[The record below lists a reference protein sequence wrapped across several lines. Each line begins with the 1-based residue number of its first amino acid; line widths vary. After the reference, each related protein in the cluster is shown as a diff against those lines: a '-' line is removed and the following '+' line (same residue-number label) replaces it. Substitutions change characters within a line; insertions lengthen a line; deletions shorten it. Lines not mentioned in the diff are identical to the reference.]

1 MAAAGRS
8 HCRSSASPSTS
19 TGNCY
24 VLMGHIFFLDE
35 LETRQNLSPN
45 RYRIEQRK
53 ILWVCVCLCAQAVLS
68 IVELGELSDGRSV
81 RGLAAAAAAAA
92 ADAVAGSSHLSTA
105 QLLSFCLFYWGYWL
119 VCSCNPSFA
128 QRAPTHG
135 PPLSVNTSK
144 TRKMPV
150 SDTEAV
156 HTIAATEAE
165 YER

>member
-1 MAAAGRS
+1 MCSWVTFSSLTSSRRGKICRQIGIESSRERS
-8 HCRSSASPSTS
+8 C
-19 TGNCY
+19 
-24 VLMGHIFFLDE
+24 E
-35 LETRQNLSPN
+35 
-45 RYRIEQRK
+45 
-53 ILWVCVCLCAQAVLS
+53 CVCLCAQAVLS

-81 RGLAAAAAAAA
+81 RGLAAAAA
-92 ADAVAGSSHLSTA
+92 DAVAGSSHLSTA
-105 QLLSFCLFYWGYWL
+105 QLLSCCLFYWGYWL

-156 HTIAATEAE
+156 HTIAATETE
-165 YER
+165 YERERLTE